1 MKKGFTLIELLVVIG
16 MIAILTG
23 AASSA
28 VMKARKRSQ
37 IARAEAE
44 TQEMTNAILA
54 YENWDDDHTLKNYQT
69 SKTWKDATE
78 DSLQFILGGV
88 QNKQGK
94 VPVLYNASIRGGKV
108 LDPWGKPYQYM
119 IADAGDAAQR
129 SADQVGSGLSTYMY
143 LPNLWRLNPNN
154 ANADIRDA
162 DPRE

>member
-1 MKKGFTLIELLVVIG
+1 MKKGFTLIELLVVIA
-16 MIAILTG
+16 MIAMLTG

-28 VMKARKRSQ
+28 VMKARRRAQ

-44 TQEMTNAILA
+44 AQEMTNAILA
-54 YENWDDDHTLKNYQT
+54 YENYDDDHSLKKYLT
-69 SKTWKDATE
+69 SKAWKDATE
-78 DSLQFILGGV
+78 DALQFILGGV

-94 VPVLYNASIRGGKV
+94 VPVLYNAAIRGGSV

-119 IADAGDAAQR
+119 IADAGNAAES

-143 LPNLWRLNPNN
+143 LPNMWRLNPNN
-154 ANADIRDA
+154 ANADLRDG